1 MTTTS
6 YMPYTDNGKA
16 DLLDHLANTLPAYA
30 GLLSISAESLA
41 ALAADAACFRYTLL
55 ATGVMQAY
63 EQNWIAFKNQLRDGG
78 SGGAVWPVNPA
89 LPQPMPPAVSPG
101 IIKRLSALAAQIKT
115 NNNYTEAIGMDC
127 WLIGSK
133 HIIDPS
139 TWKPVLS
146 IQLQAGHP
154 IIVWTKG
161 KAAALEIW
169 VERDVDSPFTRLTI
183 NTEPNTTD
191 TWPLPAP
198 GTSAMW
204 KYKAIYLLHDE
215 QVGQWS
221 DVVSAS
227 VGG

>member
-6 YMPYTDNGKA
+6 FMPHTDNGKA

-30 GLLSISAESLA
+30 GLLSLSAESLA
-41 ALAADAACFRYTLL
+41 ALTADAASFRYTLL
-55 ATGVMQAY
+55 ALGVMHAY
-63 EQNWIAFKNQLRDGG
+63 EQNWTAYKNQQRDGG
-78 SGGAVWPVNPA
+78 SGSTGWPVKPE

-115 NNNYTEAIGMDC
+115 NSNYTEAIGMDC

-133 HIIDPS
+133 QIIDPS
-139 TWKPVLS
+139 TWKPVLN

-154 IIVWTKG
+154 IILWTKG

-169 VERDVDSPFTRLTI
+169 VERGVDSPFTRLTI
-183 NTEPNTTD
+183 NTEPNTAD
-191 TWPLPAP
+191 TWPLPAS

-204 KYKAIYLLHDE
+204 K
-215 QVGQWS
+215 
-221 DVVSAS
+221 
-227 VGG
+227 

>member
-1 MTTTS
+1 M
-6 YMPYTDNGKA
+6 
-16 DLLDHLANTLPAYA
+16 H
-30 GLLSISAESLA
+30 
-41 ALAADAACFRYTLL
+41 
-55 ATGVMQAY
+55 AY
-63 EQNWIAFKNQLRDGG
+63 EQNWTAFKNQLRDGG
-78 SGGAVWPVNPA
+78 GGSADWPFNPA
-89 LPQPMPPAVSPG
+89 LPQPMPPGVSPG

-115 NNNYTEAIGMDC
+115 NSNYTEAIGMDC

-133 HIIDPS
+133 QIIDPS

-154 IIVWTKG
+154 IILWTKG

-169 VERDVDSPFTRLTI
+169 VERGVDSPFTRLTI

-221 DVVSAS
+221 DVLSVS